1 MIPRKKDP
9 DETPD
14 AVISPIEEEC
24 DICQEI
30 EGDCCAEIFDSK
42 NDKKTAR

>member
-9 DETPD
+9 DRTPD
-14 AVISPIEEEC
+14 TVTSQAEEEC

-30 EGDCCAEIFDSK
+30 EEDCCEETLDSK